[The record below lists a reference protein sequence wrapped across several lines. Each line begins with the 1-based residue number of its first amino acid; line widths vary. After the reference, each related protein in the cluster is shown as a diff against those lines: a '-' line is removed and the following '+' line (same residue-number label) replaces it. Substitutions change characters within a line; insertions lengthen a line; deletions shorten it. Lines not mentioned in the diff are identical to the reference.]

1 MANFLGI
8 IFWPAL
14 LLGLALAVAWRFV
27 PPGRLRTNLQIVAS
41 LLVFLPQLFIIFLLY
56 QSIALL
62 LYQEALLS
70 LWMLG
75 IATMIAWRLWQ
86 RWSSESFREQA
97 GQTGDSS
104 RLNRLSRWRATED
117 EVAFQSVVQRRFQER
132 QQKRN
137 PLVLIVIVLLFG
149 GFGIYLGRTFVLDA
163 FAPRIVVQGT
173 VRSLKYNRGSRAP
186 RLSTIV
192 IDGRAFN
199 GTRDLHAQLRPGDQI
214 RAEVGAGSHAILRF
228 SNDSPRQART
238 EN

>member
-1 MANFLGI
+1 MLIEMANFLAI

-27 PPGRLRTNLQIVAS
+27 RPGGLRTNLQIIAS
-41 LLVFLPQLFIIFLLY
+41 LLVFIPQLLILLFLY

-75 IATMIAWRLWQ
+75 VATLIAWRLWQ
-86 RWSSESFREQA
+86 RWSGRTGESL
-97 GQTGDSS
+97 

-117 EVAFQSVVQRRFQER
+117 ELAFQSVVQRGFHGR
-132 QQKRN
+132 QQKRS

-149 GFGIYLGRTFVLDA
+149 GFGIYLGRTFILDA
-163 FAPRIVVQGT
+163 FAPRMVVEGNVQ
-173 VRSLKYNRGSRAP
+173 SLKYNRGSRAP

-192 IDGRAFN
+192 VDGYALSA
-199 GTRDLHAQLRPGDQI
+199 TRDLHTLLRSGDQI
-214 RAEVGAGSHAILRF
+214 RAEVGAGSHAILRL
-228 SNDSPRQART
+228 SNITLREART
-238 EN
+238 KN